1 MTEAMLAAGVELNP
15 KTIYPSPLGHAI
27 HEDDVVI
34 IETLLKKG
42 ANPNLR
48 DQETGE
54 TLLMFAA
61 RYSTPEVV
69 QALIAGGADVNA
81 RNKSG
86 QTALTLADTK
96 DNLWREEIVALLKRR
111 GAKQ

>member
-1 MTEAMLAAGVELNP
+1 MTDAMLAAGVELNP
-15 KTIYPSPLGHAI
+15 KANNLPPLAHAI

-34 IETLLKKG
+34 VETLLKKG
-42 ANPNLR
+42 ADPNLR
-48 DQETGE
+48 DSEIGE
-54 TLLMFAA
+54 TLLMTAA

-69 QALIAGGADVNA
+69 QALIEGGADVNA

-86 QTALTLADTK
+86 QTALTLADTP
-96 DNLWREEIVALLKRR
+96 DNLWRQEIVALLKRR